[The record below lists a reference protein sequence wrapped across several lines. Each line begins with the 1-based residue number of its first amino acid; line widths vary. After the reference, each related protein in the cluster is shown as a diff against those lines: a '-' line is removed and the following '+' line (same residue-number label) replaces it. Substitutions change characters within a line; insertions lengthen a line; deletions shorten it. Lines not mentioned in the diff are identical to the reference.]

1 MLKQFPDVDSSV
13 KKLLY
18 QNLCKCIL
26 FVWSTVGGMELVW
39 NWLWSDISLYC
50 LKSALLLTPHA
61 TLTYASIHTYTCKYT
76 FTHSLWYKCSP
87 LLSHYVCRGL
97 LWAKSTLSS
106 ADSQNR
112 HRAALA
118 YASDASMAGVIMFK
132 YPGMKTGLITSLDHS
147 ISFHESVQSDKWHL
161 FVTECER
168 AVGTCAYTV
177 SR

>member
-1 MLKQFPDVDSSV
+1 MLVW
-13 KKLLY
+13 
-18 QNLCKCIL
+18 
-26 FVWSTVGGMELVW
+26 VWSCC
-39 NWLWSDISLYC
+39 WSLKMYSVCLEYSKWDGTSTKLALEWHIVLFDISFASQLHI
-50 LKSALLLTPHA
+50 PHSHN
-61 TLTYASIHTYTCKYT
+61 YASIHTYTCKHI

-87 LLSHYVCRGL
+87 LLSHYVCRGSFC
-97 LWAKSTLSS
+97 AKSDLSS

-118 YASDASMAGVIMFK
+118 YASDVFMANVIMSK

-168 AVGTCAYTV
+168 AVGTCAYNV